1 MDSKAIKDLP
11 LDVQE
16 RIIDKVN
23 AEKDPKG
30 NMGLNTNF
38 NVDAKGEPC
47 K

>member
-23 AEKDPKG
+23 AEKDTKG

-38 NVDAKGEPC
+38 NDDAKGEPC